1 MSDEEIDAIGA
12 GDQGM
17 MFGFAT
23 NETEEYMP
31 YPIYMAHKL
40 ARQSD
45 QSPQRRYFK
54 LPASGRKNTGNRRV
68 R

>member
-1 MSDEEIDAIGA
+1 MSEEEIDAIGA

-31 YPIYMAHKL
+31 YPISL
-40 ARQSD
+40 ATQAGTPSD
-45 QSPQRRYFK
+45 RGQKERHHAVS
-54 LPASGRKNTGNRRV
+54 AS
-68 R
+68 